1 MKSLKHSRAVK
12 VCSPD
17 IFWQLFSF
25 CVFCFQ
31 LLGFEVDSIN
41 SVQFSNHTGQA
52 TDLACVSLSSCVPAL
67 CGCVWVSQFP
77 RCRDE
82 VLASVNRHGS
92 LRGSDRAEADDST
105 DKWVSVE
112 VSGCML
118 RHQNS
123 LETQISLQGDERHSH
138 FIQAP
143 SLSLSYWTWCCW
155 SGAISILFKKNH
167 LKIPFHE
174 KFIFILLWDFFN
186 MSREN
191 LKLLNWLSSKTV
203 LFFYIL
209 KLISCMLRG

>member
-1 MKSLKHSRAVK
+1 MLSVFEKMKALLGISNVITWCLTHHHQWTPCGTWDTPAAWDYRMKSLKHSRAVK

-123 LETQISLQGDERHSH
+123 LETQI
-138 FIQAP
+138 
-143 SLSLSYWTWCCW
+143 
-155 SGAISILFKKNH
+155 
-167 LKIPFHE
+167 
-174 KFIFILLWDFFN
+174 
-186 MSREN
+186 
-191 LKLLNWLSSKTV
+191 
-203 LFFYIL
+203 
-209 KLISCMLRG
+209 

>member
-123 LETQISLQGDERHSH
+123 LETDIAAGRWTPFTFYTSSISV
-138 FIQAP
+138 
-143 SLSLSYWTWCCW
+143 SLLLDMMLLIWCHLYSL
-155 SGAISILFKKNH
+155 
-167 LKIPFHE
+167 
-174 KFIFILLWDFFN
+174 
-186 MSREN
+186 
-191 LKLLNWLSSKTV
+191 
-203 LFFYIL
+203 
-209 KLISCMLRG
+209 